1 MVDSTKE
8 IVTSAETRIAE
19 AKVDG
24 IHFGFD
30 KFDIQSEFQS
40 ALEKK

>member
-8 IVTSAETRIAE
+8 VVTSAETRIAE
-19 AKVDG
+19 AKVDD

-30 KFDIQSEFQS
+30 KVFSKGTQEG
-40 ALEKK
+40 EVE

>member
-1 MVDSTKE
+1 VVDSTKE

-19 AKVDG
+19 AKVDD

-30 KFDIQSEFQS
+30 KVVYKETNKGKV
-40 ALEKK
+40 E